1 MDTKTIGR
9 GRLYRVLALYYK
21 RDTVTYM
28 AKTAHINARVEDK
41 LKKDAEAVL
50 ERVGVKTSDAVT
62 MFLRQ
67 VVLHKGIPFEV
78 RLPNKGTKK
87 AIAQLRAGKGK
98 IYTGNTKD
106 IFDAIVK
113 ER

>member
-1 MDTKTIGR
+1 
-9 GRLYRVLALYYK
+9 
-21 RDTVTYM
+21 M
-28 AKTAHINARVEDK
+28 AKTAHINTRIENK

-50 ERVGVKTSDAVT
+50 GRVGVKTSEAVT

-67 VVLHKGIPFEV
+67 VVLHKGLPFEV
-78 RLPNKGTKK
+78 RLPNRETRK
-87 AIAQLRAGKGK
+87 AIAGLRAGKGK
-98 IYTGNTKD
+98 VYTGNTKD